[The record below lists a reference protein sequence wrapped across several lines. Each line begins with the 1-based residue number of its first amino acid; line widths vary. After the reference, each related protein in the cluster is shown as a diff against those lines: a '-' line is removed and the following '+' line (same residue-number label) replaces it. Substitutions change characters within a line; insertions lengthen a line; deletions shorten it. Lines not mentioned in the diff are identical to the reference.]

1 MCSQQLRGD
10 NVSRTN
16 KSPWPCHRITV
27 ACNCRGAGSS
37 KTIFGQPRSIVAA
50 AAEQRLLLP
59 LREGRMCSVAVV
71 VSGGGCDDGGG
82 RWLRVCCLLGG
93 GCGGL
98 VSTAFLVPLKC
109 SLP

>member
-1 MCSQQLRGD
+1 M
-10 NVSRTN
+10 
-16 KSPWPCHRITV
+16 

-71 VSGGGCDDGGG
+71 VSGGGCDDDTVVVV
-82 RWLRVCCLLGG
+82 LLARVL
-93 GCGGL
+93 
-98 VSTAFLVPLKC
+98 PL
-109 SLP
+109 SAGAAVRSFQRHFWFR